1 MTQPCACPCLARLGG
16 GVLEHAKRG
25 GNGTEIML
33 ANREKGQKE
42 LMFTV
47 ILFFFEFQVKS
58 IRLEEWEKLKEKKK
72 RRKERKR
79 VSNPR
84 KSVLIAYECLCLKN
98 YRIDVVVLFFDSL
111 SVTFF

>member
-1 MTQPCACPCLARLGG
+1 MAESADVYSDFVFLLIPGEERKAGRTR
-16 GVLEHAKRG
+16 
-25 GNGTEIML
+25 EIL
-33 ANREKGQKE
+33 
-42 LMFTV
+42 
-47 ILFFFEFQVKS
+47 
-58 IRLEEWEKLKEKKK
+58 K

-79 VSNPR
+79 VPNPR